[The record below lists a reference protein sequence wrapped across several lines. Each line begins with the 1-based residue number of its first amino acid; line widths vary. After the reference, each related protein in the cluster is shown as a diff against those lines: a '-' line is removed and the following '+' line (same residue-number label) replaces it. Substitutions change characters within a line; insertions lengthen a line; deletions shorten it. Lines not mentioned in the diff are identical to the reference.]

1 MLHSLHHGQ
10 YLLMQS
16 LHHFSLQQP
25 MMTPKAFLAQ
35 VAWPKGQCPSV
46 KVGDTSGI
54 ADGDVADVEVD
65 DDYAVDISDDH
76 RAWDL
81 GPTQD

>member
-10 YLLMQS
+10 YLLMQR

-46 KVGDTSGI
+46 KVSDTFG
-54 ADGDVADVEVD
+54 VADDDAADAEAD
-65 DDYAVDISDDH
+65 DDYVADINDAH
-76 RAWDL
+76 RAWDPR
-81 GPTQD
+81 PTQD